1 MATVTP
7 LDLRRYRLEPG
18 ESREVTV
25 PVECDPVV
33 LGGLEYAAAQPVVDA
48 RLRLQPSSDGLYL
61 RLRFSCDLTGPC
73 QRCLEPAEVTVAVD
87 ATEYHQHERDGV
99 PVEDEELVSDY
110 LHDNELDLDGWA
122 RDAMVLALP
131 PKILC
136 REDCAGLCPACGV
149 RLDDDVDHD
158 CGVDD
163 SDPRWSKLREL
174 DL

>member
-1 MATVTP
+1 MTL

-25 PVECDPVV
+25 PVDCERVL
-33 LGGLEYAAAQPVVDA
+33 LGGLDYTSDTPVVDA
-48 RLRLQPSSDGLYL
+48 RLRLQPSTDGLYM
-61 RLRFSCDLTGPC
+61 RLRFRCGLTGPC
-73 QRCLEPAEVTVAVD
+73 QRCLEPATVTVDVD
-87 ATEYHQHERDGV
+87 ATEYHQHERAGEEI
-99 PVEDEELVSDY
+99 EDEELVSDY
-110 LHDNELDLDGWA
+110 LHDNELDLAGWA